1 MWLRGWFLFVCCFY
15 TGQPLSIA
23 QMQERSE
30 IQKLHEGL
38 LRVSKKERRQYVL
51 ASQRVTYMASCYFWY
66 TPFFKYFLNNNS
78 NQPYT
83 YPVACARLSEQTT
96 SGRSHTSRIH
106 QGEHITFVHVFLRDS
121 NPVLA
126 HQPDQKHIS
135 RAAAYWLITFLSAR
149 LPVVGFY

>member
-1 MWLRGWFLFVCCFY
+1 MWVQGWFLFVCCFY

-23 QMQERSE
+23 QMYGKIRDSQ
-30 IQKLHEGL
+30 LHEGL
-38 LRVSKKERRQYVL
+38 LRVSKKERRQYV

-83 YPVACARLSEQTT
+83 YPVACVRLSEQTT

-106 QGEHITFVHVFLRDS
+106 QGEHITFAHVFLRDN

-126 HQPDQKHIS
+126 HQPDQQHIS
-135 RAAAYWLITFLSAR
+135 RAAAYWLTEFLSAR
-149 LPVVGFY
+149 LGVLSQS